1 MTERLDAR
9 TIGNKIV
16 DPRFHAEPGAYHA
29 LFRQLRSEA
38 PVFWVEP
45 DEYAP
50 FWLVTKHA
58 DIMHVEKSMDLF
70 VNGPRVMLRKTVV
83 DDQIRKVTGGR
94 PFLLNQLPN
103 MDGSEHR
110 YHRKLTQA
118 WFAPARIKV
127 LEEELRGYARD
138 LFDRTLQQDGSI
150 DFMRAVASWY
160 PLRVIMRIIGV
171 PAEDEPMML
180 KMTQQ
185 MFGPDD
191 PEIKTEKFD
200 VISTVQGFFAY
211 FRELLAKRKAEPAD
225 DLATLLADAD
235 IGEQEALSYFIL
247 AATAGHDTTSAS
259 IAGGLLAL
267 IQSPSEF
274 ERLRSDPTLLPTAV
288 DEMVRWV
295 SPVTHFFR
303 TPTEDVE
310 LRGASVAAGQ
320 AMMMCYPS
328 ANRDEE
334 VFEDPFRFDIGRPQH
349 RHLAF
354 GYGPHLCLGQHL
366 AKLEM
371 RIFYEELLSRIDTVV
386 LDGEPRWIQTNF
398 VGGLKSLPIRYSLRE
413 TVPA

>member
-1 MTERLDAR
+1 MDAR
-9 TIGNKIV
+9 TTGNQLV
-16 DPRFHAEPGAYHA
+16 DPAFHADPAAYHA
-29 LFRQLRSEA
+29 LLRRLRAEA

-45 DEYAP
+45 DDYAP
-50 FWLVTKHA
+50 FWIVTKHA
-58 DIMHVEKSMDLF
+58 DIMRVEKSMDLF
-70 VNGPRVMLRKTVV
+70 VNGPRVMLRKTVI

-110 YHRKLTQA
+110 FHRKLTQA

-127 LEEELRGYARD
+127 LEDELRGYARD
-138 LFDRTLQQDGSI
+138 LFDRALQDGGRC
-150 DFMRAVASWY
+150 DFMRSVASWY

-171 PAEDEPMML
+171 PAADEPLML

-185 MFGPDD
+185 LFGPED
-191 PEIKTEKFD
+191 PEIKTEQMD
-200 VISTVQGFFAY
+200 VIATVNGFFDY
-211 FRELLAKRKAEPAD
+211 FRDLLAERRARPSD
-225 DLATLLADAD
+225 DLATLLAGAE
-235 IGEQEALSYFIL
+235 IGEKEALSYFIL

-267 IQSPSEF
+267 LQNPGEMQ
-274 ERLRSDPTLLPTAV
+274 RLRRDMTRLPSAV

-303 TPTEDVE
+303 TPIEDYT
-310 LRGASVAAGQ
+310 LRGQNIAAGQ
-320 AMMMCYPS
+320 AMMMCYPA

-334 VFEDPFRFDIGRPQH
+334 VFEDPYRFDIGRPPN

-366 AKLEM
+366 AKMEM
-371 RIFYEELLSRIDTVV
+371 RIFFEELFARIDSIE
-386 LDGEPRWIQTNF
+386 LDGDPRWIQTNF
-398 VGGLKSLPIRYSLRE
+398 VGGLKSLPVRLTLRE
-413 TVPA
+413 AVPA

>member
-1 MTERLDAR
+1 MDRLDAK

-29 LFRQLRSEA
+29 LFSQLRAEA
-38 PVFWVEP
+38 PLFWVEP

-58 DIMHVEKSMDLF
+58 DIMQIEKSMETF
-70 VNGPRVMLRKTVV
+70 INGSRVMLRKTAV
-83 DDQIRKVTGGR
+83 DDQIRKITGGR

-103 MDGSEHR
+103 MDGTEHR

-127 LEEELRGYARD
+127 LEDELRGYARD
-138 LFDRTLQQDGSI
+138 LFDRTLEDEGSI
-150 DFMRAVASWY
+150 DFMKAVASWY

-191 PEIKTEKFD
+191 PEIKTETFD
-200 VISTVQGFFAY
+200 VISTVQDFFTY
-211 FRELLAKRKAEPAD
+211 FRELLAKRKADPAD
-225 DLATLLADAD
+225 DLATLLADAE

-267 IQSPSEF
+267 MENPAEF
-274 ERLRSDPTLLPTAV
+274 DRLRADMSLLPTAV

-303 TPTEDVE
+303 TPTEDFE
-310 LRGASVAAGQ
+310 LRGEAIAAGQ

-334 VFEDPFRFDIGRPQH
+334 VFEDSFRFDIGRPQH

-354 GYGPHLCLGQHL
+354 GYGPHVCLGQHL

-371 RIFYEELLSRIDTVV
+371 RIFYEELLARIDTVD
-386 LDGEPRWIQTNF
+386 LDGEPRWMQTNF
-398 VGGLKSLPIRYSLRE
+398 VGGLKSLPVRYRLRE
-413 TVPA
+413 AVSA